1 MYAIYLQNQLQSIK
15 CCDFAL
21 ISGFASLV
29 SISHPLFL
37 LFQMQ
42 VRTWRFLM
50 QWAAVFA
57 ACAVVAIWLQLG
69 VQGMVQGVQGGAVC
83 AGDGAGMC

>member
-1 MYAIYLQNQLQSIK
+1 
-15 CCDFAL
+15 
-21 ISGFASLV
+21 
-29 SISHPLFL
+29 
-37 LFQMQ
+37 
-42 VRTWRFLM
+42 M